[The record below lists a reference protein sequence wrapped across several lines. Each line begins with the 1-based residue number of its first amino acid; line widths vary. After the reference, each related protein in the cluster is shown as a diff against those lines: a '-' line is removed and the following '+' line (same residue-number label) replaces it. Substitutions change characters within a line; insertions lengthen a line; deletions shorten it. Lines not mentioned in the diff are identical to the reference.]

1 MTLYGSYDSWQNIIF
16 ILLAPEAVMLTR
28 LYLLFCS
35 SEPLVIFLYF
45 FYLIKPV
52 TFKEMHD
59 IEDKLELIAEMD
71 VAKIFFSNTTFCGWS
86 CRYHALCHS

>member
-1 MTLYGSYDSWQNIIF
+1 
-16 ILLAPEAVMLTR
+16 MLTR

-35 SEPLVIFLYF
+35 PEPLVIFLYF